1 MLTLAIQKSGR
12 LSDKTMKLLKDA
24 GITFQNGKSATL
36 KSKATNFPLELLFF
50 RDDDIPEYV
59 ADKVADAG
67 IVGENVCLEKGRDVE
82 VVEKLG
88 FARCRMSIALPKHK
102 KYESS
107 QDLNG
112 LKIATSYPG
121 ILRKYLEENDITA
134 DIHTISGSVEITPG
148 INLADAIFDIV
159 STGSTLIS
167 NGLKEVEKVI
177 DSEAVL
183 ISNTDLDKDKRD
195 ILDKLLFRIKSVKV
209 AADNKYILLN
219 APNDAINKITE
230 LLPGMKSPT
239 IMPLA
244 QEGWS
249 SVHTVINEDQFW
261 EKIESLKAVGAQ
273 GILVFPIENMIL

>member
-1 MLTLAIQKSGR
+1 MFTLAIQKNGR

-36 KSKATNFPLELLFF
+36 KSKALNFPMEVLFF

-67 IVGENVCLEKGRDVE
+67 VVGENVCLEKGRDVE
-82 VVEKLG
+82 IVERLG
-88 FARCRMSIALPKHK
+88 FAKCRMSIAIPKQK
-102 KYESS
+102 EYSS
-107 QDLNG
+107 SKDLNG
-112 LKIATSYPG
+112 LKIATSYPV
-121 ILRKYLEENDITA
+121 ILGKYLKENDISA

-183 ISNTDLDKDKRD
+183 IANPDLDENKRD
-195 ILDKLLFRIKSVKV
+195 ILDKLIFRIKSVKA

-219 APNDAINKITE
+219 VPNDAIDRISE
-230 LLPGMKSPT
+230 ILPGMKSPT
-239 IMPLA
+239 ILPLA
-244 QEGWS
+244 MEGWS

-261 EKIESLKAVGAQ
+261 EKIEILKEVGAQ

>member
-12 LSDKTMKLLKDA
+12 LSEKTMKLLKDA

-36 KSKATNFPLELLFF
+36 KSRALNFPMEVLFF

-67 IVGENVCLEKGRDVE
+67 VVGENVCNEKGRNID

-88 FARCRMSIALPKHK
+88 FARCRMSIAIPKDK
-102 KYESS
+102 DYNSS
-107 QDLNG
+107 RDLNG
-112 LKIATSYPG
+112 LKIATSYPV
-121 ILRKYLEENDITA
+121 ILKKYLEQNNIKAE
-134 DIHTISGSVEITPG
+134 IHTISGSVEITPG

-167 NGLKEVEKVI
+167 NGLREVEKVM

-183 ISNTDLDKDKRD
+183 IANPDLDETKRS
-195 ILDKLLFRIKSVKV
+195 ILDKLLFRIKSVNA

-219 APNDAINKITE
+219 APNDAIDKISE
-230 LLPGMKSPT
+230 ILPGMKSPT

-244 QEGWS
+244 MEGWS
-249 SVHTVINEDQFW
+249 SIHTVINEDQFW
-261 EKIESLKAVGAQ
+261 DKIESLKAAGAQ

>member
-1 MLTLAIQKSGR
+1 MLTIAVQKSGR
-12 LSDKTMKLLKDA
+12 LSEKTMKLLKDA

-36 KSKATNFPLELLFF
+36 KSKALNFPLEILFF

-67 IVGENVCLEKGRDVE
+67 VVGENVCMEKERDVRIIE
-82 VVEKLG
+82 RLG
-88 FARCRMSIALPKHK
+88 FAKCRMSIAVPKDK
-102 KYESS
+102 EYVSGK
-107 QDLNG
+107 DLNG
-112 LKIATSYPG
+112 LNIATSYPV
-121 ILRKYLEENDITA
+121 ILKNYLEKNNIEA

-167 NGLKEVEKVI
+167 NGLKEVEKVL

-183 ISNTDLDKDKRD
+183 ISNPALDKKKKE
-195 ILDKLLFRIKSVKV
+195 ILDKLIFRIKSVNV
-209 AADNKYILLN
+209 AANNKYILLN
-219 APNDAINKITE
+219 APNEAIEEISKI
-230 LLPGMKSPT
+230 LPGMKSPT

-244 QEGWS
+244 MEGWS

-273 GILVFPIENMIL
+273 GILVFPIENMII

>member
-1 MLTLAIQKSGR
+1 MLTLAIQKNGR
-12 LSDKTMKLLKDA
+12 LSEKTIKLLNDA

-36 KSKATNFPLELLFF
+36 KSKATNFPMEVLFF

-67 IVGENVCLEKGRDVE
+67 VVGENVCLEKGRNVE
-82 VVEKLG
+82 VVERLG
-88 FARCRMSIALPKHK
+88 FAKCRMSIAIPKEK
-102 KYESS
+102 EYESCE
-107 QDLNG
+107 DLNG
-112 LKIATSYPG
+112 LKIATSYPV
-121 ILRKYLEENDITA
+121 ILKKYLERNNINA
-134 DIHTISGSVEITPG
+134 DIHNISGSVEITPG

-167 NGLKEVEKVI
+167 NGLKEVEKVL

-183 ISNTDLDKDKRD
+183 ITNPDLDENKRN

-219 APNDAINKITE
+219 APNDAIDKISKI
-230 LLPGMKSPT
+230 LPGMKSPT

-244 QEGWS
+244 MEGWS
-249 SVHTVINEDQFW
+249 SVHTVINKDQFW
-261 EKIESLKAVGAQ
+261 EKIESLKAAGAQ
-273 GILVFPIENMIL
+273 GILVFPIENMVV